1 MEIAQINSKVEKI
14 LKNSQ
19 KLFAEQHPDAQNQ
32 PTSPLD
38 QEICDQMNNS
48 VKCYDEKKIG

>member
-14 LKNSQ
+14 LKNTQ
-19 KLFAEQHPDAQNQ
+19 KLFAEQHSDVKKGETN
-32 PTSPLD
+32 PLD

-48 VKCYDEKKIG
+48 VKCYDEKKK